1 MCLAR
6 RRPFVERMIFA
17 SICSLKKT
25 ISSSGSADGASRASS
40 HCVNVCER
48 EMWGRCGRDV
58 EEMWGRCGGDVG
70 EMWGRCGGDIGD
82 DLRAA
87 EHLEPLA
94 RLAAEPCDPTIN

>member
-1 MCLAR
+1 M
-6 RRPFVERMIFA
+6 ERMIFA

-40 HCVNVCER
+40 HCVNVYER
-48 EMWGRCGRDV
+48 EMWK
-58 EEMWGRCGGDVG
+58 RCGGDVG

-94 RLAAEPCDPTIN
+94 RLAAEPCDPTVN